1 MNLAISNIAWPVE
14 QDAAVAALLE
24 REGVR
29 AIEIA
34 PTKLWPAPLEASA
47 AEVSAYRRSWESR
60 GMRIVAAQSLLF
72 GQPDLTIFAD
82 EATRARTL
90 SYLDAIVKLCADLGA
105 EALVFGSPKNRRRDG
120 LAADLAAPIAVDFF
134 GRLGEL
140 ATRHGT
146 TVVMEAN
153 PPQYGA
159 DFVTR
164 AAEALTLVE
173 QVNCFGFQ
181 LHLDTACMTLAED
194 AVEEVITAGA
204 ARLHHFHVS
213 EPNLAPIGHG
223 GVDHALFART
233 LRSVGYDRWCSLE
246 MRMVEPFAVADLEAA
261 VRFAKRY
268 YGSPDFASA

>member
-1 MNLAISNIAWPVE
+1 MKLAVSNIAWPVE
-14 QDAAVAALLE
+14 QDSAVADLLE
-24 REGVR
+24 REEIW

-34 PTKLWPAPLEASA
+34 PTKLWPAPLEATA
-47 AEVSAYRRSWESR
+47 ADISAYRRSWESR

-82 EATRARTL
+82 AASRARTL
-90 SYLDAIVKLCADLGA
+90 TYLDAIVGLCAELGA
-105 EALVFGSPKNRRRDG
+105 ESLVFGSPKNRLLDA

-134 GRLGEL
+134 GRLGEI
-140 ATRHGT
+140 AARYGT

-164 AAEALTLVE
+164 ATEAIALVK
-173 QVNCFGFQ
+173 QVNHPGFK

-194 AVEEVITAGA
+194 AVEAVISAGA

-223 GVDHALFART
+223 NVDHALFARS
-233 LRSVGYDRWCSLE
+233 LISVGYNRWCSLE
-246 MRMVEPFAVADLEAA
+246 MRMVEPFALADLEQSIQAMKTHYA
-261 VRFAKRY
+261 E
-268 YGSPDFASA
+268 SAELS

>member
-14 QDAAVAALLE
+14 QDAAVASLLE

-72 GQPDLTIFAD
+72 GQPELTIFAD
-82 EATRARTL
+82 EGTRARTL
-90 SYLDAIVKLCADLGA
+90 TYLEAIIGLCADLGA
-105 EALVFGSPKNRRRDG
+105 ESLVFGSPKNRRRDG
-120 LAADLAAPIAVDFF
+120 LADDLAARIATEFF
-134 GRLGEL
+134 SRLGEI
-140 ATRHGT
+140 AMRHGT

-164 AAEALTLVE
+164 AAEALALVE
-173 QVNCFGFQ
+173 QVNSSGFQ

-194 AVEEVITAGA
+194 AVEEVISAGA

-223 GVDHALFART
+223 SVDHALFARA

-246 MRMVEPFAVADLEAA
+246 MRMIEPFAVADLQNSIQAM
-261 VRFAKRY
+261 KKY
-268 YGSPDFASA
+268 YVESAELS